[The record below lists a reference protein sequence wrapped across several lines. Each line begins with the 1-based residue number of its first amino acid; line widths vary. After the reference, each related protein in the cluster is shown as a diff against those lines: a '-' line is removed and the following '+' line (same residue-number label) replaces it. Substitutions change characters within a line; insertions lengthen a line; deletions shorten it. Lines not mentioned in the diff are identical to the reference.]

1 MIKNWMMT
9 EAILINIKAEAID
22 KLQAFH
28 ILLSV
33 GTTVVTLLCSGVP

>member
-9 EAILINIKAEAID
+9 EAILINIDQAID

-33 GTTVVTLLCSGVP
+33 MTTAVTLLCSGVP